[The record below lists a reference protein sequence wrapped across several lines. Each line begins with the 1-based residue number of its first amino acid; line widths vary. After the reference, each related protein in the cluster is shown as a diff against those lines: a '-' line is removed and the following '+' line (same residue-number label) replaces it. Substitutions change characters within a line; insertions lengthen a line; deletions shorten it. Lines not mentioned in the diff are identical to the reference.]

1 MKLIEQFKSHLGN
14 KIFSQLDSIEDL
26 EFKNLIFKIFD
37 VLFPIKDEEE
47 IENINEE
54 NKEFDISENDDDI
67 EKIF

>member
-1 MKLIEQFKSHLGN
+1 MKLIEQFKSHLGY
-14 KIFSQLDSIEDL
+14 KILFQLDSIEDL
-26 EFKNLIFKIFD
+26 EFIILIFKILD